1 MLNEQRRQWWKGLKR
16 LPSLKCP
23 KGNSQGAE
31 AIRVER
37 PKRLPSLKRPKGN
50 AQGAEAI
57 MVERQCYASRNR
69 LCLQA
74 EEVGL
79 KYSRKV
85 GLLALLALLGL
96 QDTKN

>member
-1 MLNEQRRQWWKGLKR
+1 MLNEQRRQWR
-16 LPSLKCP
+16 
-23 KGNSQGAE
+23 
-31 AIRVER
+31 
-37 PKRLPSLKRPKGN
+37 KGN
-50 AQGAEAI
+50 AI
-57 MVERQCYASRNR
+57 ASRNR

-96 QDTKN
+96 QDTKV

>member
-1 MLNEQRRQWWKGLKR
+1 MLKEQK
-16 LPSLKCP
+16 P
-23 KGNSQGAE
+23 QGW
-31 AIRVER
+31 
-37 PKRLPSLKRPKGN
+37 KGN
-50 AQGAEAI
+50 AL
-57 MVERQCYASRNR
+57 ASRNR

-96 QDTKN
+96 QDTKV